1 MAEEEPPDD
10 RRMALFGLLAVVIL
24 FAISWWVARELYL
37 SSKLQDCM
45 MQGRSNCSA
54 P

>member
-1 MAEEEPPDD
+1 MAEEEPPD
-10 RRMALFGLLAVVIL
+10 RRMALFGLLAAVIII
-24 FAISWWVARELYL
+24 AVSWWVARELYL

-45 MQGRSNCSA
+45 MQGRSNCGSA